1 MADSYLP
8 GDDPG
13 FDGFQSAFRIFVN
26 ANLVN
31 LALTALDPDVVAM
44 NSEGAA
50 WDTEYPAHLSA
61 QNAATGAK
69 QTKDNRHGTYQI
81 VLRRLAQRLQE
92 SSAVSDAE
100 LAAMNLTIRD
110 LVPSPIPDPTS
121 RPAGDADTSQRLK
134 IGLKWT
140 DEATPTSKA
149 KPFGVVGCNI
159 FMKLGGPPPTDLS
172 QCEFIGFATRTPFT
186 EEFDGTQANQ
196 TAHFILQWVGTRG
209 GVGPISE
216 TISATVPG

>member
-1 MADSYLP
+1 MPDYIS

-13 FDGFQSAFRIFVN
+13 FDAFQSAFRAYVN
-26 ANLVN
+26 ANAVALG
-31 LALTALDPDVVAM
+31 LAPGDPDQAAI
-44 NSEGAA
+44 NSEGTA
-50 WDTEYPAHLSA
+50 WDTEYPAHLAA
-61 QNAATGAK
+61 QVAATGAK
-69 QTKDNRHGTYQI
+69 ATKDNRRGTYTTA
-81 VLRRLAQRLQE
+81 LRRLAMRFQE
-92 SSAVSDAE
+92 SAAVDDAE
-100 LAAMNLTIRD
+100 LAAMGLTIRD
-110 LVPSPIPDPTS
+110 LVPSPIPDPTT
-121 RPAGDADTSQRLK
+121 RPVGKANTAQRLE
-134 IGLKWT
+134 IGLTWT

-186 EEFDGTQANQ
+186 EQFDGTQANQ

-216 TISATVPG
+216 TVSATVPG

>member
-1 MADSYLP
+1 MPSDYIP

-13 FDGFQSAFRIFVN
+13 FDAFQSSFRAYVN
-26 ANLVN
+26 ANLAN
-31 LALTALDPDVVAM
+31 LGLIALDADVVLM

-61 QNAATGAK
+61 QSAATGAK
-69 QTKDNRHGTYQI
+69 TTKDNRHGTYET
-81 VLRRLAQRLQE
+81 VLRRLGMRLQE

-100 LAAMNLTIRD
+100 LAALNLTIRD
-110 LVPSPIPDPTS
+110 TDRTPIADPTS
-121 RPAGDADTSQRLK
+121 RPVGDPDTSQRLR
-134 IGLKWT
+134 IGLTWT
-140 DEATPTSKA
+140 DEATPTSRA
-149 KPFGVVGCNI
+149 KPFGVVGCNV
-159 FMKLGGPPPTDLS
+159 FMKLDGPPPGDLS
-172 QCEFIGFATRTPFT
+172 QCEFIGFATRTPFV
-186 EEFDGTQANQ
+186 EEFEAGDANK

>member
-1 MADSYLP
+1 MPSDYIP

-13 FDGFQSAFRIFVN
+13 FDAFQASFRAYVN

-31 LALTALDPDVVAM
+31 LGLTGLDADVVAM
-44 NSEGAA
+44 NAQGTA
-50 WDTEYPAHLSA
+50 WDTEYPAHLAAQSA
-61 QNAATGAK
+61 AVGAK
-69 QTKDNRHGTYQI
+69 QTKDNRRGAYDP
-81 VLRRLAQRLQE
+81 VLRRLAQRFQE
-92 SSAVSDAE
+92 SSAVDDAE
-100 LAAMNLTIRD
+100 LAAMRLTIRD
-110 LVPSPIPDPTS
+110 TEPSPIADPTS

-134 IGLKWT
+134 IGLTWT
-140 DEATPTSKA
+140 DEATPTSRA

-159 FMKLGGPPPTDLS
+159 FMKLGGAPPADLS
-172 QCEFIGFATRTPFT
+172 QCEFIGFATRTPFV
-186 EEFDGTQANQ
+186 EEFDGSQANQ